1 MTMED
6 LIAHAESL
14 GMNVKWGDLGRRAGE
29 VRSSGLTVINH
40 RKSETTQRIALAH
53 EIGHWVHGHGYSA
66 MHDVPRDELQ
76 ADIHAARLLVSA
88 VDYALAERLHEGH
101 LGAIARE
108 LDVDT
113 HIAQIWRDHVLR
125 RTAASAGGLG
135 VARAAR
141 HLRAVS

>member
-1 MTMED
+1 MTMDE

-14 GMNVKWGDLGRRAGE
+14 GMNVKWGDLGRRSGQ
-29 VRSSGLTVINH
+29 VQRSGLTVINH

-76 ADIHAARLLVSA
+76 ADIHAARLLISP
-88 VDYALAERLHEGH
+88 VDYALAERIHEGH
-101 LGAIARE
+101 VGAIARE
-108 LDVDT
+108 LDLDS
-113 HIAQIWRDHVLR
+113 HIVTIWRDHVLR
-125 RTAASAGGLG
+125 RTTASAGIGA
-135 VARAAR
+135 ARAGR

>member
-1 MTMED
+1 MTMDE

-14 GMNVKWGDLGRRAGE
+14 GMKVKWADLNRRAGE
-29 VRSSGLTVINH
+29 VRRSGLTLINH

-76 ADIHAARLLVSA
+76 ADTHAAHLLISP
-88 VDYALAERLHEGH
+88 VDYALAERMHEGH

-113 HIAQIWRDHVLR
+113 RIVQVWRDHVLR
-125 RTAASAGGLG
+125 RAAASAGMAA
-135 VARAAR
+135 VRSAR
-141 HLRAVS
+141 HLRAVG